1 MIFQVRQG
9 VFETNSS
16 STHTLTICSKDDFD
30 KWKHGEV
37 FWLDNDWGKL
47 QTNKSFVTPEELE
60 ELTEKYNEEEQK
72 RIDAGDEYAKLLD
85 MDKVLNELRDYDSWN
100 DSYWDT
106 ERSSLEAYTMDDW
119 YARNGDLETY
129 ERSFTSP
136 SGDEMVAFGAFGY
149 DG

>member
-30 KWKHGEV
+30 KWKRDEV
-37 FWLDNDWGKL
+37 FWLDNSWHQLDTDKD
-47 QTNKSFVTPEELE
+47 FVTPEELE
-60 ELTEKYNEEEQK
+60 ELAEKYNEEQQK
-72 RIDAGDEYAKLLD
+72 RIDEGDKFAHTVD
-85 MDKVLNELRDYDSWN
+85 IDKVLNGQRDYDPYY
-100 DSYWDT
+100 DSYYDT
-106 ERSSLEAYTMDDW
+106 ERSALEAYTMDDW
-119 YARNGDLETY
+119 YARNVDLETY
-129 ERSFTSP
+129 SRSFTSP

>member
-30 KWKHGEV
+30 KWERGEV
-37 FWLDNDWGKL
+37 FWLDNDWHKL
-47 QTNKSFVTPEELE
+47 DTDKNFVTPEELE
-60 ELTEKYNEEEQK
+60 ELAEKYNEEQQK
-72 RIDAGDEYAKLLD
+72 RIDSGNKFAKVLD
-85 MDKVLNELRDYDSWN
+85 IDKVLNERRDYSYY
-100 DSYWDT
+100 DSYYDT

-119 YARNGDLETY
+119 YARNVDLETY
-129 ERSFTSP
+129 SRSFTSP

>member
-72 RIDAGDEYAKLLD
+72 RIDSGDKFAKVLD
-85 MDKVLNELRDYDSWN
+85 MDKVLNERRDYDSYY

-106 ERSSLEAYTMDDW
+106 KRSSLEAYTMDDW
-119 YARNGDLETY
+119 YARNVDLETY
-129 ERSFTSP
+129 SRSFTSP

>member
-16 STHTLTICSKDDFD
+16 STHPLTVYSKDDFD
-30 KWKHGEV
+30 KWKKGEV
-37 FWLDNDWGKL
+37 LWLDRDWQKL
-47 QTNKSFVTPEELE
+47 DTDKNFVTPEELE
-60 ELTEKYNEEEQK
+60 ELAEKYNEEQQK
-72 RIDAGDEYAKLLD
+72 RIDSGDKFAHTVDIE
-85 MDKVLNELRDYDSWN
+85 KVLNEQRDYDSYY

-106 ERSSLEAYTMDDW
+106 ERSALEAYTMDDW

-129 ERSFTSP
+129 SRSFTSP

-149 DG
+149 D

>member
-16 STHTLTICSKDDFD
+16 STHTLTVCSKDDFD
-30 KWKHGEV
+30 KWKKGEV
-37 FWLDNDWGKL
+37 LWLDRDWQKL
-47 QTNKSFVTPEELE
+47 DTDKNFVTPEELE
-60 ELTEKYNEEEQK
+60 ELAEKYNEEQQK
-72 RIDAGDEYAKLLD
+72 RIDSGDKFAHTVD
-85 MDKVLNELRDYDSWN
+85 IDKVLNEQRDYDSYY

-106 ERSSLEAYTMDDW
+106 ERSALEAYTMDDW
-119 YARNGDLETY
+119 YARNVDLETY
-129 ERSFTSP
+129 SQSFTSP